1 MPLES
6 AQNRGYFAPQG
17 YLPTPGLR
25 VASDRPMET
34 AQTIRASLLA
44 TAIAALLCPRE
55 RWTFRAQARSLSGGA
70 LADVGRSEHGASALR
85 EERTE
90 VGVATLGDAPDA
102 ANVTTGV
109 LFGNEAE
116 VTREAASRW
125 EAAQIPNEADDGGRG
140 QKSDAGNGE
149 KSLHLRKLLGER
161 LELVLDASALVLEL
175 SNLGA
180 RITQVRTEHVGQIRI
195 SVFDEL
201 GDGGHDEVSAL
212 GDEESELAQD
222 PAYGID
228 ACGPCGEPS

>member
-1 MPLES
+1 MMAGLQQMPSNAKEVLHES
-6 AQNRGYFAPQG
+6 MHGQELLRLSRRFK
-17 YLPTPGLR
+17 LPHLSFPMSRRLMRDFGSIVSVLVGVVDDGGHDLAVSGAVAFQLVGDQPPG
-25 VASDRPMET
+25 
-34 AQTIRASLLA
+34 RASLPLQQLA
-44 TAIAALLCPRE
+44 EESFGGFPRRRMSPLE
-55 RWTFRAQARSLSGGA
+55 FSLG
-70 LADVGRSEHGASALR
+70 
-85 EERTE
+85 
-90 VGVATLGDAPDA
+90 
-102 ANVTTGV
+102 
-109 LFGNEAE
+109 
-116 VTREAASRW
+116 TRPASRW

-212 GDEESELAQD
+212 GDAESELAQD

>member
-1 MPLES
+1 MGSGADPQRKPTMAVAVRSPMP
-6 AQNRGYFAPQG
+6 GM
-17 YLPTPGLR
+17 
-25 VASDRPMET
+25 V
-34 AQTIRASLLA
+34 
-44 TAIAALLCPRE
+44 
-55 RWTFRAQARSLSGGA
+55 RSRCTSGSC
-70 LADVGRSEHGASALR
+70 LASA
-85 EERTE
+85 
-90 VGVATLGDAPDA
+90 
-102 ANVTTGV
+102 
-109 LFGNEAE
+109 
-116 VTREAASRW
+116 
-125 EAAQIPNEADDGGRG
+125 
-140 QKSDAGNGE
+140 
-149 KSLHLRKLLGER
+149 

>member
-1 MPLES
+1 MAVAVRSPMP
-6 AQNRGYFAPQG
+6 GM
-17 YLPTPGLR
+17 
-25 VASDRPMET
+25 V
-34 AQTIRASLLA
+34 
-44 TAIAALLCPRE
+44 
-55 RWTFRAQARSLSGGA
+55 
-70 LADVGRSEHGASALR
+70 
-85 EERTE
+85 
-90 VGVATLGDAPDA
+90 
-102 ANVTTGV
+102 
-109 LFGNEAE
+109 
-116 VTREAASRW
+116 
-125 EAAQIPNEADDGGRG
+125 
-140 QKSDAGNGE
+140 E

-161 LELVLDASALVLEL
+161 LELVLDANALVLEL

>member
-1 MPLES
+1 MS
-6 AQNRGYFAPQG
+6 
-17 YLPTPGLR
+17 
-25 VASDRPMET
+25 
-34 AQTIRASLLA
+34 
-44 TAIAALLCPRE
+44 C
-55 RWTFRAQARSLSGGA
+55 LS
-70 LADVGRSEHGASALR
+70 SISPSASALR

-90 VGVATLGDAPDA
+90 VGVATLGDAPEA

-140 QKSDAGNGE
+140 LTIPGIGLL

-161 LELVLDASALVLEL
+161 LELVLDASALVLER

-195 SVFDEL
+195 GVFDEL